1 MEILKYR
8 KDASSPWV
16 EIAAIVGP
24 KGADGT
30 VSFDELTEEQKASL
44 KGEPGADGATYTAG
58 AGINISADNVISATG
73 EDINLSNYYTKSEVN
88 ALIANIETY
97 PSAEEVKY

>member
-8 KDASSPWV
+8 KDASSPWI

-30 VSFDELTEEQKASL
+30 ISFDELTEEQKTSL
-44 KGEPGADGATYTAG
+44 KGEPGPTYTAG